1 MTKDFFIDVCFENA
15 VVELYTIC
23 YNITNVVL
31 NMICHTYNLYFT
43 RYTLYK
49 YSSGLKSRCLVYTR
63 RFWFNLERSKTAY
76 VRCCLMQYLL

>member
-23 YNITNVVL
+23 YNITDVVL

-43 RYTLYK
+43 RYILYK
-49 YSSGLKSRCLVYTR
+49 YSS
-63 RFWFNLERSKTAY
+63 KTTW
-76 VRCCLMQYLL
+76 CKISLFSLYLSFFG